1 MRSTVGPRSTHGTRS
16 FRTPLHLRGA
26 VAAAMLAL
34 GASPAG
40 PLGAQQPGEAGRPPA
55 SSAPLGNSVIATEA
69 ARDHVLRVCGD
80 PDNLPFSNERREG
93 FENKIAELIAR
104 ELGDSVH
111 YLWWPHRRGFVR
123 STLRAGECDML
134 IGVPMGFDPVAT
146 TRPYYRSTYYI
157 VTRAD
162 GSPRIASLDDP
173 ALRKLKV
180 GVNIIGYDYTN
191 TPPAHALGVRGIQVR
206 GYSTFYGAGAGSEPQ
221 DIIEA
226 VARKEIDVAV
236 VWGPLAG
243 YFAKRSPVPL
253 TLVAL
258 PDSDDVAATGF
269 PFAYDIAIGVR
280 RSDKLLRAQIDSVLI
295 RRRDEIARIL
305 TEFGIPTVAKK

>member
-1 MRSTVGPRSTHGTRS
+1 MRRNAVQRSTAATTTT
-16 FRTPLHLRGA
+16 FLGA
-26 VAAAMLAL
+26 VVAALAL
-34 GASPAG
+34 GA
-40 PLGAQQPGEAGRPPA
+40 PLGAQQGRPAGASVPA
-55 SSAPLGNSVIATEA
+55 GPIGNSVVTTEA
-69 ARDHVLRVCGD
+69 ESEHVLRVCGD
-80 PDNLPFSNERREG
+80 PDNLPFSNEKQEG
-93 FENKIAELIAR
+93 FENRIAELIAR
-104 ELGDSVH
+104 DLGDSVH

-134 IGVPMGFDPVAT
+134 IGVPLGFDPVAT
-146 TRPYYRSTYYI
+146 TKPYYRSTYYI

-162 GSPRIASLDDP
+162 RSPRVTSLDDP

-180 GVNIIGYDYTN
+180 GVNVIGYDYTN
-191 TPPAHALGVRGIQVR
+191 TPPAHALGARGIQVQ

-221 DIIEA
+221 DIIDA
-226 VARKEIDVAV
+226 VAKKDIDVAV

-243 YFAKRSPVPL
+243 YFAKRSSVPL

-258 PDSDDVAATGF
+258 PDSDAASATGY

-280 RSDKLLRAQIDSVLI
+280 RSDKLLRAQIDSILV
-295 RRRDEIARIL
+295 RRHDDIARIL